1 VSKTIPLT
9 LKRKGGKTMKFKRT
23 VLLATFVVTLGLLLG
38 TGAAQAEPIVIVD
51 GDTATG
57 IQNLDV
63 DGTLYNVAF
72 LFISADELYG
82 DTPVFD
88 FPDEAS
94 AKAAKMAA
102 VLALN
107 VDNRATSVGPSA
119 EQSFRDWGIGFEED
133 QEPSGA
139 EIIIFQNATYSER
152 IGALWWDAKK
162 RVRSLNLTNW
172 V

>member
-82 DTPVFD
+82 DTPFST
-88 FPDEAS
+88 FPTKRPQKRPKWLQSWLSMSTTEPQVLVRRPNRVS
-94 AKAAKMAA
+94 ATGGLDSK
-102 VLALN
+102 
-107 VDNRATSVGPSA
+107 
-119 EQSFRDWGIGFEED
+119 
-133 QEPSGA
+133 
-139 EIIIFQNATYSER
+139 R
-152 IGALWWDAKK
+152 IKNHPGRK
-162 RVRSLNLTNW
+162 
-172 V
+172 